1 MTHPALYLPTGRIP
15 FIPTRIVRAFN
26 DNVAAGP
33 LLTAA
38 DGASVAHLALCRDA
52 TLAADLSLLHSTEVA
67 P

>member
-38 DGASVAHLALCRDA
+38 DGADVAHNAPCAVLA
-52 TLAADLSLLHSTEVA
+52 TSAAVVSLHDPEVA
-67 P
+67 Q